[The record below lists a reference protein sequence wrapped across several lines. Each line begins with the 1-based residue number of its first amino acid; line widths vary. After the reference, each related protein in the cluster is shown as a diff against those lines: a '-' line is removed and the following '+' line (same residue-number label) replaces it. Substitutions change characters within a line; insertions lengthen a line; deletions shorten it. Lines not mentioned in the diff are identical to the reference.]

1 VRRREFIAGL
11 GGAIALPVVAAAQ
24 PPLPVIG
31 FLNGQSSAGFTHLV
45 DAFLQGLQETGFVPD
60 RNVRIEYRWAEGR
73 SENLPLLAAE
83 LIERPVNLIVAA
95 GGAHVI
101 AKTATS
107 SIPIVFTTGGEPVS
121 EGLVT
126 SFNRPGG
133 NATGVSTFSTILEA
147 KRFELLIELVPSA
160 SKIALLFDPN
170 FWTANL
176 TLSAIQ
182 AAAGSL
188 NRNLQVLPIN
198 NDTELDAVLTTM
210 SRTDF
215 DAAII
220 SAGPFFYNRRA
231 KIVAMIAR

>member
-1 VRRREFIAGL
+1 MRRREFIAGL

-133 NATGVSTFSTILEA
+133 NATGVSTRHSP
-147 KRFELLIELVPSA
+147 PSP
-160 SKIALLFDPN
+160 SLQ
-170 FWTANL
+170 
-176 TLSAIQ
+176 TLSE
-182 AAAGSL
+182 
-188 NRNLQVLPIN
+188 LPIAQS
-198 NDTELDAVLTTM
+198 LPQSLP
-210 SRTDF
+210 
-215 DAAII
+215 
-220 SAGPFFYNRRA
+220 AGCR
-231 KIVAMIAR
+231 KKARPK